1 MVNGTQ
7 KSDDNRERCGKCHG
21 FVPNG
26 SDIREGH
33 CQINPPTLIAIPTG
47 INARG
52 EVEMMIKAAW
62 PPVASDRWCGA
73 FAPAKPVIL
82 GR

>member
-1 MVNGTQ
+1 MGNGVE
-7 KSDDNRERCGKCHG
+7 KSDDRERCGKCHG

-33 CQINPPTLIAIPTG
+33 CQIDPPTLIAIPIG
-47 INARG
+47 VNARG
-52 EVEMMIKAAW
+52 EVEMNIRAAW
-62 PPVASDRWCGA
+62 PPVASDRWCGR
-73 FAPAKPVIL
+73 FTQSKPVIV